1 MTHNQ
6 FLELVREMRHNQ
18 RQYFKH
24 RTQNFLQRSK
34 ELEKQVDQHLADS
47 SPSQQQRLF

>member
-24 RTQNFLQRSK
+24 RTQSFLTRSK

-47 SPSQQQRLF
+47 NPTQQRTLF